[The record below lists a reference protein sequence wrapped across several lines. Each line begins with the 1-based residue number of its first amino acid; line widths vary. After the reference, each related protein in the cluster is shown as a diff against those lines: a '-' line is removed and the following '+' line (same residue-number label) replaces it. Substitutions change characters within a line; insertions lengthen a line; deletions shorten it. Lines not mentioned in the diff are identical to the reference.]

1 MSISFNHFGNKKNQ
15 SIVFLH
21 GWQQNKNSFNQLI
34 PFLYKKYNLYFLD
47 LPGFGH
53 SPKPPN
59 SATSFDYA
67 NILYKWI
74 TEQKIK
80 KPVLIGHSFGGKIA
94 SIITSTHPK
103 KIHKLI
109 LIASSG
115 ITHPKF
121 WYSLNQ
127 YIPTFIKKFI
137 KPLLFSQ
144 DYKQAKNLLPI
155 FKNIVKEDI
164 KPIFEKITNLT
175 LIIWGKND
183 KELPTKDAQ
192 QIHQLIPQSKIK
204 IIKNTNHFPF
214 WQKPKK
220 IALIID
226 RFIQHE

>member
-1 MSISFNHFGNKKNQ
+1 
-15 SIVFLH
+15 
-21 GWQQNKNSFNQLI
+21 
-34 PFLYKKYNLYFLD
+34 
-47 LPGFGH
+47 
-53 SPKPPN
+53 
-59 SATSFDYA
+59 
-67 NILYKWI
+67 
-74 TEQKIK
+74 
-80 KPVLIGHSFGGKIA
+80 
-94 SIITSTHPK
+94 
-103 KIHKLI
+103 
-109 LIASSG
+109 
-115 ITHPKF
+115 
-121 WYSLNQ
+121 
-127 YIPTFIKKFI
+127 FI